1 MSFSSTSGG
10 SASVGSTA
18 PSSLFTEDEA
28 RFMRDSFNNLHDSF
42 DPFQAGAQR
51 FKVPAA
57 LPPSVG
63 GLPPFQHH
71 HFNGSHSS
79 LGSSSLA
86 HGSDTTVGRSVHSSA
101 TTAASPTNQ
110 SRHHYYSAGPH
121 SPATPTNHAV
131 EGVTPS
137 STATAS
143 PPATTSGSAASS
155 DAIALAR
162 LKNSESWERNAG
174 KQQPATFFQPSWWS
188 SAQPQQQAPDEH
200 HHHPL
205 SEQQRPP
212 HNTQQ
217 RSASDLRSTNISP
230 TSMDTASTHSRSS
243 SALDALMLGMGAPG
257 QGPPLSAPPSDA
269 YADLLHLQDK
279 GRSPEGASSSAEASS
294 SRLTSAPND
303 PFDKMRSGSYAGR
316 SAGRP
321 GYRDDGASYPL
332 TSAPGESYGDLY
344 TMRDPSEQL
353 RKQRAAAGS
362 QAGGWAPPPQLAATI
377 QQQQQQQQH
386 RGSHQHQPIQPQASA
401 LYNQPQHQP
410 PPGAGPGTQATA
422 SGVYGQDRA
431 WQMEQLNNL
440 RFEREKW
447 AGQGGQAGAP
457 AGTGAGAAVSNGH
470 SQQQQSLAAAM
481 GLSGGEDEDI
491 VMHTQEHE
499 YNTHGRSHTSNAN
512 LGGGGAQG
520 PFSNLSAPNVADSNA
535 HQRHRTA
542 PGIPN
547 GAQGRSQSLQQQVG
561 ASGPISAS
569 SLQGTTIP
577 SGHLSILGLSMS
589 TSHTFPTKAAY
600 APGATPESGHGG
612 TGTGTGEYA
621 GSPAGSTPGGGPGGF
636 LVTASALSPHSPA
649 AGSYTQQGGHSPGAA
664 AAGAR
669 PSSSAGMG
677 TKRARNSSIKY
688 GGVDSGYYTNAH
700 ISSNA
705 AESPTNARTPGSHH
719 SGHSG
724 APPPPEDSSSNR
736 PILSLSKS
744 RNRSTSIAAG
754 TPPTPSSFAPPGV
767 SAATASAA
775 AAAAAIASSQ
785 GSRLASTFATR
796 RAPLVRPP
804 RQNIRVNVDLARGKI
819 PEPIGWAFFTAETAD
834 RAQAHA
840 DGIVDLR
847 KGPVIEDGD
856 AKAAGGEGA
865 SSSSAAAA
873 AAAADAASGA
883 AGKKL
888 KAGHVLLTEA
898 EKKANHIASEQKRRA
913 NIRKGYELLC
923 DIVPPLKEALEREA
937 SGKDGGMGGGDE
949 DDDDEGGDDGGA
961 TSGRGKKKRKTK
973 GKKRD
978 PDAAG
983 CEIGGERIDGRA
995 GPRSEAIVLMKSIE
1009 YLRDLLEIRRD
1020 LLLRRDHA
1028 RYQAAQMCGVNIATY
1043 FGPPVSNEAARGGS
1057 GGGAGAGP
1065 SYYSNGVDDGKGE
1078 DAMQH

>member
-316 SAGRP
+316 
-321 GYRDDGASYPL
+321 
-332 TSAPGESYGDLY
+332 
-344 TMRDPSEQL
+344 
-353 RKQRAAAGS
+353 
-362 QAGGWAPPPQLAATI
+362 
-377 QQQQQQQQH
+377 
-386 RGSHQHQPIQPQASA
+386 
-401 LYNQPQHQP
+401 
-410 PPGAGPGTQATA
+410 
-422 SGVYGQDRA
+422 A

-569 SLQGTTIP
+569 SPQGTTIP
-577 SGHLSILGLSMS
+577 SGHLSILGLIMS

-834 RAQAHA
+834 RAQAHV